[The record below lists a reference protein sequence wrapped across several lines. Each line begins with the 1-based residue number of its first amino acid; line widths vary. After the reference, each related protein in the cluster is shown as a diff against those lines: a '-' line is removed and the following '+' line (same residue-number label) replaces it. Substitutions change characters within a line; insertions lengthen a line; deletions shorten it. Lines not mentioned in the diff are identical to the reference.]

1 MKFGGMSMLR
11 SLRTR
16 GAIKGLLFLLG
27 VLLVIGILLY
37 AKTLVDDLKAQAR
50 REMSGRIEQYSLL
63 VTFSA
68 DRVLDFIDTID
79 FPLVVTDSLG
89 NPKFWKNIEWVN
101 PADSTS
107 MRQLKEY
114 VVRMD
119 QTGHEPIPV
128 SYGGLTDY
136 FHYGDSDLIR
146 RVQIFPVVAILA
158 IGFFGLLGYL
168 GFRYVLAMEE
178 GNIWVGMAR
187 ETAHQL
193 GTPISSLMGWIEVL
207 ELDPSMTDAL
217 DQMKLDTARL
227 EKIAYRFSKIG
238 SQVDLKPA
246 DVGVVIEKV
255 VDYFSHRLPRGGRDV
270 SIECDIERPLPPIL
284 LNSFL
289 FEWVIENLI
298 KNSLD
303 SISATGGQIRLVTRL
318 VKQGTRLQIDVSDT
332 GKGVDPAMKE
342 EIFRP
347 GVTTKSRGWGLGLSL
362 ARRIIN
368 GYHSGRIFVHETRPG
383 KGITFRIVLNVPRA
397 GTVKLPD
404 APSERNDA

>member
-1 MKFGGMSMLR
+1 MNLSGISVLR

-27 VLLVIGILLY
+27 VLLVIGILWY

-50 REMSGRIEQYSLL
+50 REMQGRIEQYSLL

-68 DRVLDFIDTID
+68 DRVLDFINTID

-89 NPKFWKNIEWVN
+89 NPKFWKNIDWVN

-146 RVQIFPVVAILA
+146 RVQVFPVVAILA

-207 ELDPSMTDAL
+207 ESDPGMTDAL

-246 DVGVVIEKV
+246 DAGAVIEKV
-255 VDYFSHRLPRGGRDV
+255 VDYFRHRLPRGGRDV
-270 SIECDIERPLPPIL
+270 SLQCEIEPGLPPVM
-284 LNSFL
+284 LNAFL

-303 SISATGGQIRLVTRL
+303 SISATGGQIALSARLAR
-318 VKQGTRLQIDVSDT
+318 QGTRLQIDVSDT
-332 GKGVDPAMKE
+332 GKGVDPALKE

-362 ARRIIN
+362 ARRIIQ

-383 KGITFRIVLNVPRA
+383 KGITFRILLAVPNG
-397 GTVKLPD
+397 GTRSVV
-404 APSERNDA
+404 SSGERSHS

>member
-1 MKFGGMSMLR
+1 MRAMLR

-27 VLLVIGILLY
+27 VLLVISILLY
-37 AKTLVDDLKAQAR
+37 AKSLVDDLKAQAR
-50 REMSGRIEQYSLL
+50 REMSSRIEQYSLL

-79 FPLVVTDSLG
+79 FPLVVTDAEG
-89 NPKFWKNIEWVN
+89 NPKFWKNIDWADS
-101 PADSTS
+101 ADSTS
-107 MRQLKEY
+107 MRELKEF

-128 SYGGLTDY
+128 TYGGLTDY

-146 RVQIFPVVAILA
+146 RVQIFPVVAILS

-168 GFRYVLAMEE
+168 GFRYVLTMEE

-207 ELDPSMTDAL
+207 ELDPGMTDAL
-217 DQMKLDTARL
+217 EQMKLDTARL

-246 DVGVVIEKV
+246 DVEAVIRKV

-270 SIECDIERPLPPIL
+270 FLECEIEQPLPLVL
-284 LNSFL
+284 LNAFL

-303 SISATGGQIRLVTRL
+303 SISATGGHIRLDARVVR
-318 VKQGTRLQIDVSDT
+318 QGTRLQIDVSDT
-332 GKGVDPAMKE
+332 GKGVDPARRE

-347 GVTTKSRGWGLGLSL
+347 GVTSKSRGWGLGLSL
-362 ARRIIN
+362 ARRIIQ

-383 KGITFRIVLNVPRA
+383 KGITFRILLNVPSSP
-397 GTVKLPD
+397 VLPS
-404 APSERNDA
+404 SEPDKEREMT